1 VRAFALLAKEWRL
14 AALFRI
20 PSMWAARRHSSP
32 ALQVVNLGDA
42 MCSFVQNEFPSLPAW
57 EFLELLGLVLEQPRN
72 PMGQISSFVM
82 DSDCS
87 AAPRQG
93 RPPFAFAQAWAL
105 PMQTF
110 CVIWV

>member
-1 VRAFALLAKEWRL
+1 
-14 AALFRI
+14 
-20 PSMWAARRHSSP
+20 MWAARRHSSP

-72 PMGQISSFVM
+72 PIGQICSSVKGL
-82 DSDCS
+82 DWS
-87 AAPRQG
+87 AAQQHALQ
-93 RPPFAFAQAWAL
+93 PFAFAQAWAL